1 MIRVKVAEILA
12 RLDRKEEVPVSQVGF
27 LGMLLSEI
35 GKRASEINDPALNAL
50 MAQVGIYSVSDAKA
64 AEIMTWRERWPADL
78 SAQMLELKRTA
89 PVREFC
95 HLMALRA
102 SRGCSAKKAA
112 ALKLSGEKGRQSLAA
127 AKAAG
132 LLSPSG

>member
-1 MIRVKVAEILA
+1 MIRVKVVDILA

-27 LGMLLSEI
+27 LGMLLGEI
-35 GKRASEINDPALNAL
+35 GKRAAEINDPALNAL

-64 AEIMTWRERWPADL
+64 SEFMTWRERWPADIA
-78 SAQMLELKRTA
+78 AQMVELKRTA

-112 ALKLSGEKGRQSLAA
+112 ALKLSGEKGRQSRAE
-127 AKAAG
+127 KAAG
-132 LLSPSG
+132 LLPPGG